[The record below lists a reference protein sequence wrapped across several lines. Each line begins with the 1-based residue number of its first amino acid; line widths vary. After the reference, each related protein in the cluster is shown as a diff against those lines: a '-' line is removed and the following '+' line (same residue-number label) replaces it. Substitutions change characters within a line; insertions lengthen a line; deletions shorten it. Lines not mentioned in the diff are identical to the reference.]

1 MESPNVVFSGT
12 LCTQGTGI
20 GIVFKTGENTVIGR
34 IINLLPTTNV
44 QKPTVNK
51 EVDYFIVRIF
61 KVAVATGVLYFIL
74 GCILQFRMVTNIIYA
89 IGIIIA

>member
-1 MESPNVVFSGT
+1 VFSGT